1 MLCTDPN
8 GSGFLFYPQPL
19 YFFFLVSFLEVFFCC
34 CCYCCR
40 RSGHEYRPHSTFLHC
55 EKGAEGGRTEHQLWG
70 CGAVEV
76 GAVQGQRGCNAMLL
90 LLGSP
95 PTRAVLRSY
104 GSCTNLTPR

>member
-1 MLCTDPN
+1 M
-8 GSGFLFYPQPL
+8 G
-19 YFFFLVSFLEVFFCC
+19 
-34 CCYCCR
+34 
-40 RSGHEYRPHSTFLHC
+40 
-55 EKGAEGGRTEHQLWG
+55 LWG